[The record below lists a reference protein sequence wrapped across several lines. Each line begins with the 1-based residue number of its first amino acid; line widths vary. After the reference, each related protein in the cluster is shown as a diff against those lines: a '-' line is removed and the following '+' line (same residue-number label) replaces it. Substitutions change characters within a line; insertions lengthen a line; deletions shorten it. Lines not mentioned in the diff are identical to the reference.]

1 LGEIV
6 RVGDS
11 VLVNLNFGW
20 DVGLSNNSARAVVAD
35 ALQQN
40 GLALTQ
46 YDNSQ
51 VGFFGGAA
59 SLTVLL
65 QSSDYSDKQDVAD
78 AVAGIIQNQLGL
90 SVSGAFAVSVTKGS
104 PFSVDA
110 GPGSYVPMRSP
121 TTPPLTVDAGPGSY
135 VPMRSPSESIPTID
149 AGVILQMDIPIPP
162 EDWLDK
168 LARQLG
174 ISRSMIEIA
183 GIGLLVLGVV
193 VIARR

>member
-51 VGFFGGAA
+51 VGFFGGPA
-59 SLTVLL
+59 SLAVLL
-65 QSSDYSDKQDVAD
+65 QSSDYGDKQDVAD

-90 SVSGAFAVSVTKGS
+90 SVSGSVAVSVSRGS

-110 GPGSYVPMRSP
+110 GPGSYMPMREPSP
-121 TTPPLTVDAGPGSY
+121 ITVDAGPGSY
-135 VPMRSPSESIPTID
+135 VPMRPQPSAAIPTID

-174 ISRSMIEIA
+174 ISMSMLEIA
-183 GIGLLVLGVV
+183 GVALLALGVV